1 MEVRGGARYT
11 FSKWNPTAGVGFD
24 LSRKFSVDIAAFGTN
39 ANIERERHTA
49 IAVSLRFNHN

>member
-1 MEVRGGARYT
+1 
-11 FSKWNPTAGVGFD
+11 
-24 LSRKFSVDIAAFGTN
+24 VDIAAFGTN